1 MFNIDFTFLWTLVN
15 LLILF
20 LFLKKFLFGRVGAF
34 LEKRAAGISAERE
47 AAAKDREDAKQ
58 LRLQF
63 EEKLAK
69 TDDEAAAILRKA
81 REDAVAVREA
91 ILAEAKAEAETVV
104 ANGRART
111 AAEQQAALLV
121 FRAEAAALIVQASGK
136 LLKRNLDSEDNR
148 RFAASLLAAEKRL
161 GG

>member
-20 LFLKKFLFGRVGAF
+20 LFLKKFLFGRIGAF
-34 LEKRAAGISAERE
+34 LEKRAEGISAERE
-47 AAAKDREDAKQ
+47 AAAKDRDEAKQ

-69 TDDEAAAILRKA
+69 ADDEAAAILRKA
-81 REDAVAVREA
+81 RDDAEAAREA
-91 ILAEAKAEAETVV
+91 ILAEAKSEAEAVI
-104 ANGRART
+104 ANARART
-111 AAEQQAALLV
+111 VAEQQAALLV

-148 RFAASLLAAEKRL
+148 SFAASLLMAEKGA